1 MNKITAMSR
10 MLASR
15 CFRNNAAA
23 VLRGLGPRAA
33 GPFAPPRVS
42 GLRSAVS
49 LTSLIPILRSH
60 PVDVYWVIPTVRGGP
75 PGFQPGGPPR
85 ARYAAQRDA
94 TAGQTE
100 IAPVCLMYFW
110 SFVEPSN
117 RLGVAVYGSTLPLV
131 TNFRPVSVV
140 GGETR
145 PPESWNR

>member
-1 MNKITAMSR
+1 M
-10 MLASR
+10 
-15 CFRNNAAA
+15 
-23 VLRGLGPRAA
+23 
-33 GPFAPPRVS
+33 
-42 GLRSAVS
+42 
-49 LTSLIPILRSH
+49 
-60 PVDVYWVIPTVRGGP
+60 DVFWVIPTVRGGP

-85 ARYAAQRDA
+85 ARYAVQRDA
-94 TAGQTE
+94 AAGQTE

-145 PPESWNR
+145 PPESWKR